1 LPPPPRWDPSH
12 THPSLRIPERATP
25 NAQPAVSTASSA
37 TITQVIRDKKEAEQV
52 AKKLFKDRPGPP
64 KKVKDARKAVKEEAI
79 KLTRGGGAPPIPKP
93 PSGEPPSEEEA
104 RRRARRLMRR
114 MSRKRKGKKHRKSKA
129 FKKGML
135 WSGAHLIESAL
146 RGVLDA
152 TLAGSAVDA
161 VASNL
166 CPSVPPC
173 TSLLFPNVPG

>member
-1 LPPPPRWDPSH
+1 MWGYSKRQLASGSLKMRLLLLLVGLAAAAEVGPVAHS
-12 THPSLRIPERATP
+12 PSLRIQREGHAQRRA
-25 NAQPAVSTASSA
+25 
-37 TITQVIRDKKEAEQV
+37 QVIRDKKEAEQV

-64 KKVKDARKAVKEEAI
+64 KKVKDARKAVKKEESI

-135 WSGAHLIESAL
+135 
-146 RGVLDA
+146 
-152 TLAGSAVDA
+152 
-161 VASNL
+161 
-166 CPSVPPC
+166 
-173 TSLLFPNVPG
+173 

>member
-1 LPPPPRWDPSH
+1 MRFIFFLIGLAAAAEAGPGADSPQPSH
-12 THPSLRIPERATP
+12 PESATR
-25 NAQPAVSTASSA
+25 NAAAGGVSTASSA

-64 KKVKDARKAVKEEAI
+64 KKVKDARKAVKKEESI

-93 PSGEPPSEEEA
+93 PPGGPPSEEEA

-135 WSGAHLIESAL
+135 
-146 RGVLDA
+146 
-152 TLAGSAVDA
+152 
-161 VASNL
+161 
-166 CPSVPPC
+166 
-173 TSLLFPNVPG
+173 

>member
-1 LPPPPRWDPSH
+1 MPPPPRCAPAH
-12 THPSLRIPERATP
+12 THHSLRISRERHAQRRPPCCATARHP
-25 NAQPAVSTASSA
+25 T
-37 TITQVIRDKKEAEQV
+37 TTQVIRDKKEAEQV

-64 KKVKDARKAVKEEAI
+64 KKVKDARKAVKEESI

-135 WSGAHLIESAL
+135 
-146 RGVLDA
+146 
-152 TLAGSAVDA
+152 
-161 VASNL
+161 
-166 CPSVPPC
+166 
-173 TSLLFPNVPG
+173 

>member
-1 LPPPPRWDPSH
+1 MRFLLLLIGLAAAAEVRPGAHSPQPSH
-12 THPSLRIPERATP
+12 PERATR
-25 NAQPAVSTASSA
+25 NAIEPTQSSA

-64 KKVKDARKAVKEEAI
+64 KKVKDARKAVKKEESI

-135 WSGAHLIESAL
+135 
-146 RGVLDA
+146 
-152 TLAGSAVDA
+152 
-161 VASNL
+161 
-166 CPSVPPC
+166 
-173 TSLLFPNVPG
+173 

>member
-1 LPPPPRWDPSH
+1 MRLLYLLVGLAAAAEVGPVAHSPQPSD
-12 THPSLRIPERATP
+12 PERAPRAT
-25 NAQPAVSTASSA
+25 AAGGEADAVERRRRA
-37 TITQVIRDKKEAEQV
+37 QVIRDKKEAEQV

-64 KKVKDARKAVKEEAI
+64 KKVKDARKAVKKEEAI

-135 WSGAHLIESAL
+135 
-146 RGVLDA
+146 
-152 TLAGSAVDA
+152 
-161 VASNL
+161 
-166 CPSVPPC
+166 
-173 TSLLFPNVPG
+173 

>member
-1 LPPPPRWDPSH
+1 MPPPPRWVPSH
-12 THPSLRIPERATP
+12 THPSL
-25 NAQPAVSTASSA
+25 ASRESA
-37 TITQVIRDKKEAEQV
+37 TRNAAHRADAVERITQVIRDKKEAEQV

-64 KKVKDARKAVKEEAI
+64 KKVKDARKAVKKEESI

-135 WSGAHLIESAL
+135 
-146 RGVLDA
+146 
-152 TLAGSAVDA
+152 
-161 VASNL
+161 
-166 CPSVPPC
+166 
-173 TSLLFPNVPG
+173 

>member
-1 LPPPPRWDPSH
+1 MPPPPRWVPAP
-12 THPSLRIPERATP
+12 THPSLRIPRERH
-25 NAQPAVSTASSA
+25 AQRHRADAVERRRRA
-37 TITQVIRDKKEAEQV
+37 QVIRDKKEAEQV

-64 KKVKDARKAVKEEAI
+64 KKVKDARKAVKEESI

-135 WSGAHLIESAL
+135 
-146 RGVLDA
+146 
-152 TLAGSAVDA
+152 
-161 VASNL
+161 
-166 CPSVPPC
+166 
-173 TSLLFPNVPG
+173 

>member
-1 LPPPPRWDPSH
+1 MRGPRATQSARGGPRGLRAIERTQLRRRRRGDAAGQP
-12 THPSLRIPERATP
+12 RIPLLLPRHDAAATDP
-25 NAQPAVSTASSA
+25 

-64 KKVKDARKAVKEEAI
+64 KKVKDARKAFKKEEAV

-114 MSRKRKGKKHRKSKA
+114 MSRKRKGKKHHKKSKA

-135 WSGAHLIESAL
+135 
-146 RGVLDA
+146 
-152 TLAGSAVDA
+152 
-161 VASNL
+161 
-166 CPSVPPC
+166 
-173 TSLLFPNVPG
+173 

>member
-1 LPPPPRWDPSH
+1 MRLLYFLVGLAAAAEVRPGADSPQPSHPERHAQRAGSKRPRWD
-12 THPSLRIPERATP
+12 AT
-25 NAQPAVSTASSA
+25 T
-37 TITQVIRDKKEAEQV
+37 TQVIRDKKEAEQV

-64 KKVKDARKAVKEEAI
+64 KRVKDARKAVKEESI

-135 WSGAHLIESAL
+135 
-146 RGVLDA
+146 
-152 TLAGSAVDA
+152 
-161 VASNL
+161 
-166 CPSVPPC
+166 
-173 TSLLFPNVPG
+173 

>member
-1 LPPPPRWDPSH
+1 MPPPPRWVPAH
-12 THPSLRIPERATP
+12 THHRLRIARERHAQRRPPCCATARHP
-25 NAQPAVSTASSA
+25 T
-37 TITQVIRDKKEAEQV
+37 TTQVIRDKKEAEQV

-64 KKVKDARKAVKEEAI
+64 KKVKDARKAVKEESI

-135 WSGAHLIESAL
+135 
-146 RGVLDA
+146 
-152 TLAGSAVDA
+152 
-161 VASNL
+161 
-166 CPSVPPC
+166 
-173 TSLLFPNVPG
+173 

>member
-1 LPPPPRWDPSH
+1 MRLLLLLVGLAAAAEVSAVAYSPQPSH
-12 THPSLRIPERATP
+12 SQRAPRATP
-25 NAQPAVSTASSA
+25 DRADAVERRRRA
-37 TITQVIRDKKEAEQV
+37 QVIRDKKEAEQV

-64 KKVKDARKAVKEEAI
+64 KKVKDARRAVKKEEAI

-135 WSGAHLIESAL
+135 
-146 RGVLDA
+146 
-152 TLAGSAVDA
+152 
-161 VASNL
+161 
-166 CPSVPPC
+166 
-173 TSLLFPNVPG
+173 